1 MQNREKL
8 TGWLFAAFTITVWG
22 STFISSKKLLGLY
35 SPSQIM
41 VTRFFLAYCALW
53 LLRPRKL
60 ALSRRQE
67 LGFLLLG
74 LFGCSL
80 YFYTEN
86 TALTYTLAS
95 NVSIIVAAAPI
106 FTAILA
112 HFAGEERFRRN
123 TLWGF
128 LVAFTGVVL
137 VVCNGTFVLKL
148 NPKGDLLALG
158 AAACWAIYSVLVRKL
173 GHGVDP
179 ILLTR
184 RTLFW
189 GILTALPM
197 VLLEGKAYPTVPL
210 LTPVVAGNFL
220 FLGLVGSGLC
230 YVLWNKAFR
239 LLGVVATNNFIYL
252 TPFITIVTARL
263 FLDEPISPLALL
275 GAVLITVG
283 VVASQWEPKK
293 AVKAA

>member
-263 FLDEPISPLALL
+263 FLNEPISPLALL